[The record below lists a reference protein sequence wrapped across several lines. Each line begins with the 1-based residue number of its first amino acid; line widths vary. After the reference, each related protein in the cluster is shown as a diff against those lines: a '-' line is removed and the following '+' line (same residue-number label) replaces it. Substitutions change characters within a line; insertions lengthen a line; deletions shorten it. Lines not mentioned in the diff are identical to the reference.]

1 MRSLIIAA
9 LAATSVAALTGVSAS
24 PAEAR
29 EYAYCLQGQQQGY
42 PGACDYSSF
51 QQCKAAASGTESD
64 CAINP
69 RFAFGAQGRPAYQ
82 SSPYNARAQW

>member
-9 LAATSVAALTGVSAS
+9 LAATSVAALAGATSS

-29 EYAYCLQGQQQGY
+29 DYAYCLQGRQQGY
-42 PGACDYSSF
+42 PGACDYTSF

-64 CAINP
+64 CGINP
-69 RFAFGAQGRPAYQ
+69 RFAFGNQGRSYYHAY
-82 SSPYNARAQW
+82 PYNARAQW